1 MCTNDEM
8 MGSDVTDTRGD
19 LLLAPETEPE
29 PEEMWWRD
37 SAGDWWQETGTPT
50 YPRTTLVLPTQLH
63 NTPIHHTLLVTL
75 SPLLPLVNIW
85 LSVVGGWLDDMTL
98 TVSYILPITTTYQ
111 DSNYNWW
118 FWDSYFT
125 YTSAQSIVEA
135 FSNNVIL
142 NFVIF
147 IANHYEVVVYLIWCW

>member
-1 MCTNDEM
+1 MNVPILWYNVFHVSRVDYQMCTNDEM
-8 MGSDVTDTRGD
+8 MDSDVTDTRGD

-98 TVSYILPITTTYQ
+98 ASNRILYLTHYHYLSRLKALLIIID
-111 DSNYNWW
+111 DS
-118 FWDSYFT
+118 
-125 YTSAQSIVEA
+125 E
-135 FSNNVIL
+135 IL
-142 NFVIF
+142 TL
-147 IANHYEVVVYLIWCW
+147 LIPQLSP